1 MTQHKKFLG
10 QNNTI
15 FPFLFSKI
23 LSIQIKKKKKKI
35 ILPKIIKK
43 KKFCLP
49 LPNNRLK

>member
-23 LSIQIKKKKKKI
+23 LSIQIKKKKKKNYFA
-35 ILPKIIKK
+35 KNNKK
-43 KKFCLP
+43 KKILFTTS
-49 LPNNRLK
+49 K